1 MTKLKKKIPSPKPSR
16 EVEAGNC
23 SHRQMANTYEE
34 IQIDDERDVSLSS
47 LEDLNN
53 KDTKNR
59 QRIL

>member
-1 MTKLKKKIPSPKPSR
+1 MKKLKKKISVPNPPERWRRGTVHIAK
-16 EVEAGNC
+16 
-23 SHRQMANTYEE
+23 YEE